1 MTVRIGHKPAAPS
14 ATART
19 WTWLLAHD
27 HNLEIVARTVKI
39 VVTVIFVLGLLL
51 TGGAR

>member
-1 MTVRIGHKPAAPS
+1 MTVRIGHKPAAPG

-27 HNLEIVARTVKI
+27 HDLEVIARTVKI
-39 VVTVIFVLGLLL
+39 SLAAVFVLGLLL